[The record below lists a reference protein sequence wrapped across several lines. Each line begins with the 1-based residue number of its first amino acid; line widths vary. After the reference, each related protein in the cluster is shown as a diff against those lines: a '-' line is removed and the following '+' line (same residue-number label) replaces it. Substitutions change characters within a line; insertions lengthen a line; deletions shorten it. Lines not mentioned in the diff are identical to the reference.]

1 MFKFNTIDLGD
12 LIVIIS
18 LCISMILAIIFQ
30 MNELSMSI
38 ASGLLGYI
46 GGVTS
51 NTSKKEDTKTT
62 NSTTTTTTTS
72 SDSSDGIIKMSNLC
86 IKENKDTIE

>member
-51 NTSKKEDTKTT
+51 NTSRKEDTKTT
-62 NSTTTTTTTS
+62 KSTTTTTTS

>member
-51 NTSKKEDTKTT
+51 NTSKKDDTTKSKTNNIDT
-62 NSTTTTTTTS
+62 
-72 SDSSDGIIKMSNLC
+72 DKPDDIISMSNLC
-86 IKENKDTIE
+86 IKENKDFIE